1 LSSGVL
7 YSRNSTT
14 VACNGRVIARVISNA
29 MVQPIAM
36 ASASNTMTRWRAPF
50 AVALAASRARS
61 ASELLKSSS
70 KD

>member
-1 LSSGVL
+1 
-7 YSRNSTT
+7 
-14 VACNGRVIARVISNA
+14 VIARVISNA
-29 MVQPIAM
+29 MVQPIAV